1 MTLRAFDNINY
12 ITLYAKEER
21 KLLFPNLLVYLGVY
35 LEPSQAFVM
44 ELFMRNS

>member
-12 ITLYAKEER
+12 ITLYTKEER
-21 KLLFPNLLVYLGVY
+21 KLIFPNLLVYLGVF
-35 LEPSQAFVM
+35 LEPRQTFVM